1 MYKFTNGIV
10 VYDEGTRDNYIKAG
24 MTLIKE
30 NEDSE
35 SKNAT
40 EGTSEEIKFARPE
53 GFGKAGA
60 RNKALSDD
68 KFSSKVNKKVGK

>member
-35 SKNAT
+35 DNNTKEAISENAKSA
-40 EGTSEEIKFARPE
+40 GRE
-53 GFGKAGA
+53 GFEKARVG
-60 RNKALSDD
+60 NKSLSDD

>member
-35 SKNAT
+35 DNNTKEAISENAK
-40 EGTSEEIKFARPE
+40 SARPE

-60 RNKALSDD
+60 RDKALSDD